1 LNSTETHCSAANP
14 KEIFMVRTDACKHSR
29 RTIFFR
35 LFVPALI
42 GVCAMSLQNACAAEE
57 PESAA
62 AVIARLRLMEAPT
75 PVRQRRD
82 WRPPQKIVLLAYSVQ
97 FAGERDALASAAPM
111 AQFVVARNRAEAIAA
126 VADADVLIGFNPE
139 ICDPAIIGAARQL
152 RWIQSLAAGVENC
165 VALPSVRSRDV
176 LITNMRGVD
185 SAVIAEHAIA
195 LALALAHG
203 LDVFAVDTANRQW
216 SRKDAAMT
224 PMRMLTGKTMLV
236 VGLGGIGTDVAERA
250 HGLGMKVI
258 ATREHGHQGPD
269 FVSYVGEPTELLTL
283 AREADVIVNTS
294 PLTPETKGLFNA
306 SFFAVVKPT
315 AIFINVARGPSVV
328 TADLV
333 KALDEHRLGG
343 AGLDVVDPEP
353 VPPDHPLWS
362 APHVILS
369 PHISSRSDLPGR
381 DRWIVARDN
390 LRRYAAGEKMLSV
403 VDLRLGY

>member
-1 LNSTETHCSAANP
+1 MTQ
-14 KEIFMVRTDACKHSR
+14 RDACPLRR
-29 RTIFFR
+29 RTTSPR
-35 LFVPALI
+35 LLATALI
-42 GVCAMSLQNACAAEE
+42 GVLAMSLQNVCTGA
-57 PESAA
+57 PESSATTAYPETPA
-62 AVIARLRLMEAPT
+62 AVIARLRLVEAPA
-75 PVRQRRD
+75 PVRERHG
-82 WRPPQKIVLLAYSVQ
+82 WHPPRKIVLLA
-97 FAGERDALASAAPM
+97 FNPATADERDALASAAPG
-111 AQFVVARNRAEAIAA
+111 AQLVLARNRAEAITA

-139 ICDPAIIGAARQL
+139 ICDPALINAAREL

-165 VALPSVRSRDV
+165 VAIPSVRSRDL

-216 SRKDAAMT
+216 SRKDAAQT

-236 VGLGGIGTDVAERA
+236 VGLGGIGTDVAQRA

-269 FVSYVGEPTELLTL
+269 FVSYVGEPGELLTL
-283 AREADVIVNTS
+283 AKDADVIVNTS

-333 KALDEHRLGG
+333 KALDDRRLAG

-353 VPPDHPLWS
+353 LPPDHPLWS
-362 APHVILS
+362 APHVIMT
-369 PHISSRSDLPGR
+369 PHISSRSDLPGL
-381 DRWIVARDN
+381 DRWVVAREN